1 MNNMEGVD
9 NMKDFFAIFIG
20 SLILCLI
27 VIFFFG
33 GLLFTNIWAVLVLIS
48 LISAIVIKA
57 FISQDLRIDELEK
70 KIEQLLND
78 KQNL

>member
-1 MNNMEGVD
+1 MEGVD
-9 NMKDFFAIFIG
+9 KMKDFFAIFMG

-27 VIFFFG
+27 VTFFFG
-33 GLLFTNIWAVLVLIS
+33 GLLFTNIWAIFVLIS
-48 LISAIVIKA
+48 FISAIVIKA
-57 FISQDLRIDELEK
+57 FMSQDLRIVELEK